1 MFYLLSN
8 IDEASLPHEV
18 LIGSASYLVMRGGLL
33 LEPPRP
39 ESGPLGGDDGRS
51 TIKFFGRNETRN
63 ERRFI
68 ASSSEAYRWK
78 TPGQI
83 DISRR
88 HSDRGAR
95 FTGSIDGDRVQL
107 VAEGG
112 ARFLPA
118 GTRLA
123 FVAAP
128 NEPITS
134 DWSQTFDFG
143 PPHLTPVDPSAKDD
157 PVVQETIRQLIATRE
172 PERLRAVQARL
183 ENAWRSRLIARSR
196 LTSV

>member
-1 MFYLLSN
+1 MFYLLSH
-8 IDEASLPHEV
+8 IDEASLPQEV
-18 LIGSASYLVMRGGLL
+18 LIGRTSYLVMRGGLL

-39 ESGPLGGDDGRS
+39 ESGPLGGDEGRS
-51 TIKFFGRNETRN
+51 TIKFFGRNETRS
-63 ERRFI
+63 EPRFL

-83 DISRR
+83 DISRM

-95 FTGSIDGDRVQL
+95 FTGSIDGDKVQL

-123 FVAAP
+123 FVSAP

-143 PPHLTPVDPSAKDD
+143 SPHLTPVDPSAKDD
-157 PVVQETIRQLIATRE
+157 PVVQEAIRQIATRE

-183 ENAWRSRLIARSR
+183 EKAWRAP
-196 LTSV
+196 V